1 MSSSP
6 GSRIRRL
13 TVMAIPAVLVC
24 MLAFLLPGCQLGGGS
39 VTAVDESTFDSV
51 VLASKQPVL
60 VDFSATW
67 CGPCKTMEPV
77 LEELAADFK
86 GKAMVVKL
94 DVDQSPNLTK
104 QYGAARI
111 PCFIVFKNGKPVGRA
126 VGVTSKSELAAML
139 KAAR

>member
-1 MSSSP
+1 
-6 GSRIRRL
+6 L
-13 TVMAIPAVLVC
+13 TVLAIAAVLVC
-24 MLAFLLPGCQLGGGS
+24 GLAVLLPGCQLGGGS
-39 VTAVDESTFDSV
+39 VTAVNESTFDSV

-86 GKAMVVKL
+86 GKAIVVKI
-94 DVDQSPNLTK
+94 DVNQSPNLTK
-104 QYGAARI
+104 QYGATTI

-126 VGVTSKSELAAML
+126 EGVTSKSELADML